1 LLCYVHETR
10 AEIAALQ
17 ELIDRSFATVGAHL
31 RSIRAPERRLTL
43 EQVAEGLSGMP
54 SG

>member
-1 LLCYVHETR
+1 LLCCVHETR
-10 AEIAALQ
+10 AHIAALQ